1 MHLDIKFIIPNM
13 LSIDRENPPQS
24 FLQSV
29 VPWMLQSPVYP
40 TIALL
45 ISSAVQSM
53 VTDTGRDTRQEVLVM
68 RGRVFSLI
76 REYMDKYPT
85 KWAEELMG
93 CIINLIMFEVC
104 LTLIIKPR

>member
-1 MHLDIKFIIPNM
+1 MGADIKFIIPNM
-13 LSIDRENPPQS
+13 LSIDGENPPPA

-45 ISSAVQSM
+45 IASAVQCM
-53 VTDTGRDTRQEVLVM
+53 VIDTGHDTRQEVLAM
-68 RGRVFSLI
+68 RVRVFSLM
-76 REYMDKYPT
+76 REYMEQYPT

-104 LTLIIKPR
+104 RILSV